1 MIVILYRTLF
11 LAFTVKIK
19 NFPFSTAK
27 LVVSSL
33 NDESKLT
40 KISVFFQIKITLISG
55 TEQVESL
62 NPTASAGF
70 RLDGS
75 VCIRVS

>member
-11 LAFTVKIK
+11 LAFTVKNK

-33 NDESKLT
+33 NNESKLT
-40 KISVFFQIKITLISG
+40 KITVFFQIKITLISG
-55 TEQVESL
+55 NKLVKSL
-62 NPTASAGF
+62 NPTASAGS

>member
-1 MIVILYRTLF
+1 MIVVLYRTLF
-11 LAFTVKIK
+11 FAFTVKNK

-33 NDESKLT
+33 NDESKLAKT
-40 KISVFFQIKITLISG
+40 TDFFQIKITLISG
-55 TEQVESL
+55 IKLVESL
-62 NPTASAGF
+62 NPTASAGS

>member
-11 LAFTVKIK
+11 LAFTVKNK
-19 NFPFSTAK
+19 NFHISTSK

-40 KISVFFQIKITLISG
+40 KITVFFQIKITPISG
-55 TEQVESL
+55 IKLVESL
-62 NPTASAGF
+62 NPTASAGS